1 MTGAVLPPPP
11 GPNLNIWAQQVSA
24 FIGRTAGKLRW
35 KNSGDS
41 PSENG
46 MIVWDEQSKSVVVS
60 VDGKWIEL
68 MSGKASAFGDS
79 ISVELNPVVSV
90 SAVYGVRDN
99 LEQFS
104 ATGGS
109 ITTTNSEFVLQTGT
123 SVGGYGVLW
132 SKRPMVYIPG
142 VGAECRVT
150 GRFTAPVANSLQAVG
165 MFSAVNGMF
174 FGYNG
179 TSFGV
184 MHRHDGDF
192 EIRRLTIN
200 TASTAAATAT
210 VTLNGTAYTASVTNA
225 SAAINAQE
233 IAAGLRAGAAGALWS
248 IQSVGSAVVFMFKGD
263 GPKSGTYSLSVS
275 SGALAGT
282 FTQDTAGVT
291 KTEDWTA
298 QDDWNVDKCAWLDTT
313 KGNIFKLEYAYLGY
327 GPLKFSVFDP
337 ATRDF
342 VLAHVVDWTNA
353 NTQPNFNNPSMRV
366 GWVSASLG
374 STTNLTVAG
383 ASGMLALQGRGGAW
397 RPFGHSGVKS
407 GITTETALIS
417 LQSRYY
423 FNNRSN
429 AGLTHIKSISVSTDS
444 TKGGIFRV
452 YKNATI
458 GGNPLW
464 NYEQQS
470 ESVMLVDSAGTTVSG
485 VPALATY
492 VVGPNG
498 SSTINLEELDIDL
511 VAGDKFTITAERVSG
526 SAAEMTASV
535 TWGERI

>member
-1 MTGAVLPPPP
+1 MSGILPPPV
-11 GPNLNIWAQQVSA
+11 GPDWKTWARQVTA
-24 FIGRTAGKLRW
+24 YLGRTVSRLQFKGSDAA
-35 KNSGDS
+35 

-46 MIVWDEQSKSVVVS
+46 VLLWDEQSKSVVVS

-123 SVGGYGVLW
+123 GVGGYGVLW

-225 SAAINAQE
+225 SAAINAHE

-263 GPKSGTYSLSVS
+263 GPKNGTYSLSVS

>member
-1 MTGAVLPPPP
+1 MSGILPPPV
-11 GPNLNIWAQQVSA
+11 GPDWKTWARQVTA
-24 FIGRTAGKLRW
+24 YLGRTVSRLQFKGSDAA
-35 KNSGDS
+35 

-46 MIVWDEQSKSVVVS
+46 VLLWDEQSKSVVVS

>member
-1 MTGAVLPPPP
+1 MSGILPPPV
-11 GPNLNIWAQQVSA
+11 GPDWKTWARQVTA
-24 FIGRTAGKLRW
+24 YLGRTVSRLQFKGSDAA
-35 KNSGDS
+35 

-46 MIVWDEQSKSVVVS
+46 VLLWDEQSKSVVVS

-174 FGYNG
+174 FGFNG

-184 MHRHDGDF
+184 MHRHSGGF
-192 EIRRLTIN
+192 EIRRLTISTPSN
-200 TASTAAATAT
+200 TAATAT
-210 VTLNGTAYTASVTNA
+210 VTLNGTAYTASVTNTT
-225 SAAINAQE
+225 AAANAQE
-233 IAAGLRAGAAGALWS
+233 IAAGLRAGAAGSLWN
-248 IQSVGSAVVFMFKGD
+248 IQSVGAAVVFMYKGD
-263 GPKSGTYSLSVS
+263 GAKTGTFSLSVS
-275 SGALAGT
+275 AGPLAGT
-282 FTQDTAGVT
+282 FSRDHAGATNV
-291 KTEDWTA
+291 EEWTPQA
-298 QDDWNVDKCAWLDTT
+298 SWNMDKCAWLVPS
-313 KGNIFKLEYAYLGY
+313 KGNIYKLEYAYLGY

-337 ATRDF
+337 AIRDF
-342 VLAHVVDWTNA
+342 TLVHVVDWPNA
-353 NTQPNFNNPSMRV
+353 NTKPNFNNPSMRV

-383 ASGMLALQGRGGAW
+383 ASGMLALQGKAGGW
-397 RPFGHSGVKS
+397 RPFGHSATKASV
-407 GITTETALIS
+407 TTQTSVLAIS
-417 LQSRYY
+417 SRYQ
-423 FNNRSN
+423 FNGRSN
-429 AGLTHIKSISVSTDS
+429 AGIAHIKSIAIATDS
-444 TKGGIFRV
+444 TKGAIFRI
-452 YKNATI
+452 YRNAAL
-458 GGNPLW
+458 GGTPQW
-464 NYEQQS
+464 TYEDQN
-470 ESVMLVDSAGTTVSG
+470 ESIMLVDSSATTVSG
-485 VPALATY
+485 VPVLATY
-492 VVGPNG
+492 VVGPSG
-498 SSTINLEELDIDL
+498 SSTIDLQELDLDL
-511 VAGDKFTITAERVSG
+511 VAGDNFVITAERVSG